1 MIAVELK
8 DNYEEYDIKWSIIIN
23 DIEEV
28 LRDPTY
34 SLDHLSSYHFAFEDL
49 KRMVPQNE
57 VFISKTL

>member
-8 DNYEEYDIKWSIIIN
+8 DNYEEYDIKRPIIIN

-34 SLDHLSSYHFAFEDL
+34 SLDHLNSYHF
-49 KRMVPQNE
+49 
-57 VFISKTL
+57 